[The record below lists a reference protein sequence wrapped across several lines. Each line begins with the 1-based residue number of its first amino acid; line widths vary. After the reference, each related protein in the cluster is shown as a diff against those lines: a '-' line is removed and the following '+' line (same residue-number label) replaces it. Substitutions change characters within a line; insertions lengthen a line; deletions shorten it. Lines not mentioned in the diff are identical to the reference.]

1 MVFIPYN
8 NNSIEINFYT
18 STNNRAPL
26 IEFLDSLNNKNVKAK
41 VFERLTFIRNN
52 KSLLKEPFSKHLEDG
67 IFELR
72 IKFSNLNIRILYFY
86 FENSLIITN
95 AFLKKTNKT
104 PRKEIDKAKRYRQ
117 DYINRKGVHHA

>member
-1 MVFIPYN
+1 MVFIPY

-18 STNNRAPL
+18 STNNRVPL

-52 KSLLKEPFSKHLEDG
+52 KSLLKEPFSRHLEEG

-86 FENSLIITN
+86 FENSLVITN
-95 AFLKKTNKT
+95 GFLKKTNKT
-104 PRKEIDKAKRYRQ
+104 PRKEIEKAKRYRQ
-117 DYINRKGVHHA
+117 NYINDKGGNYA

>member
-8 NNSIEINFYT
+8 NNKIEIIVYQ
-18 STNNRAPL
+18 SVNNRIPFDD
-26 IEFLDSLNNKNVKAK
+26 FLCSLNNKKAEGK
-41 VFERLTFIRNN
+41 ILESLSLIKED
-52 KSLLKEPFSKHLEDG
+52 KSLLKEPLSKYLEDG
-67 IFELR
+67 IFKIR
-72 IKFSNLNIRILYFY
+72 IRFSNLNIRILYFC

-117 DYINRKGVHHA
+117 DYISRKEV